1 MEDYDAF
8 AAALGSGISELRGCL
23 IASSDGRAL
32 GVYPEGGATDV
43 EDAWQRLAELRESDS
58 AFIQFGPETWCSVRR
73 GSHIAFAVIGPSAD
87 PGTVSEHMEQVLI
100 AAEKTR
106 AAHRTSPVDLPSPPG
121 SSADAADDDDHDDDD
136 YHDDDDEEEEEI
148 DRISLVSEFS
158 RLLQDHGDAADG

>member
-32 GVYPEGGATDV
+32 GVYPDGGGTDV
-43 EDAWQRLAELRESDS
+43 ADAWRRLAELRACDRAVVE
-58 AFIQFGPETWCSVRR
+58 FGPETWCLVRR
-73 GSHIAFAVIGPSAD
+73 GSHVAFAVMGPSAD
-87 PGTVSEHMEQVLI
+87 PRAVGEHMEQVLI

-106 AAHRTSPVDLPSPPG
+106 AAHGAPQFDLPSPPD
-121 SSADAADDDDHDDDD
+121 SSAAE
-136 YHDDDDEEEEEI
+136 DDDEEDDDEQEV

-158 RLLQDHGDAADG
+158 RLLQDHGDAADGKRT